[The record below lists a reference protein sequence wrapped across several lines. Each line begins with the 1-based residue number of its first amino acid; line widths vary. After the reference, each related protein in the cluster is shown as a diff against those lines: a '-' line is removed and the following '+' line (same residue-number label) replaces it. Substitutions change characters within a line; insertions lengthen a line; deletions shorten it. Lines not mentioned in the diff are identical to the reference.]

1 MTALTPPFP
10 LKTKHRLPGLPLP
23 TQVTPPAENTE
34 APNSPSASNLR
45 SQEHATVSI
54 FFSFW
59 FWLHTGPGE
68 PSGRS
73 GSCSE
78 DPSGLCLI
86 AFSSWL
92 PHDAHNMMLCA
103 GPGPENKAGPVLP
116 RRRGWEV
123 GWRGSQAA
131 HAHSPPA
138 GPFPEMLRRVS
149 YSC

>member
-10 LKTKHRLPGLPLP
+10 SKN
-23 TQVTPPAENTE
+23 QA
-34 APNSPSASNLR
+34 SPSRAAPAHPGHAPCR
-45 SQEHATVSI
+45 EHGSTKFSIRIKSEEPGATVSI

-68 PSGRS
+68 PSGRP
-73 GSCSE
+73 GFCSE
-78 DPSGLCLI
+78 DPSGPCLV
-86 AFSSWL
+86 ALSSWL

-103 GPGPENKAGPVLP
+103 GPGPENKASPVLP

-138 GPFPEMLRRVS
+138 GPFPEMLRPVS